1 MKLRVPLHVALAVAG
16 LSWLSRPVSAQP
28 APSDQGEP
36 IPTFEIYG
44 SIVPFLEYG
53 RTTDATATAPAP
65 GTGATQVTAYSGA
78 NMKGRFVLDP
88 STTNLGFRGG
98 VEIAHDLAVVW
109 QIESGVPVDGGA
121 SANTFASRNSQ
132 LGVTGSWGTAFVG
145 NWDTPYKWGTN
156 PFVNPVR
163 AGIIPDYNGILHN
176 PGFGVSSVTTQ
187 ATRAGA
193 SADAAWYRRAGN
205 SVQYWTPAMSGL
217 SARFVYSIDEGRTH
231 RTATVPSI
239 RPQIFG
245 GTLAYDQGP
254 IKLRYSYEAHLDYF
268 GMSQLGGT
276 APSNTN
282 TSSTD
287 QAHEA
292 VAQYTHVSPGFD
304 TRLVGVFEYLTY
316 SNDDTTTNMAM
327 TPVPKSH
334 SRPAFYAL
342 IDQTLMGKH
351 HIYGAFGQAFA
362 GSCEVVGTG
371 ACSTA
376 GLGANMAVLG
386 YVYRFSK
393 NTDFWLSAYRITND
407 TSASYTTSPGLGGPT
422 APGADVEAVGI
433 GMVYQFAVK
442 VGPPARAAA
451 PAPKLAPAPA
461 PVEVPATPPAPS
473 AEPAPAPAPP
483 PPNP

>member
-1 MKLRVPLHVALAVAG
+1 MKLRGPLYVALAVAG
-16 LSWLSRPVSAQP
+16 SSWLSRPASAQP

-44 SIVPFLEYG
+44 AIVPFLEYG
-53 RTTDATATAPAP
+53 RTTGASAP
-65 GTGATQVTAYSGA
+65 GTKGATQVTTYSAA
-78 NMKGRFVLDP
+78 NQKGRFVLDP

-109 QIESGVPVDGGA
+109 QIESGLPVDGNA

-156 PFVNPVR
+156 PIVNPVR

-187 ATRAGA
+187 PTRANS

-205 SVQYWTPAMSGL
+205 SIQYWMPSISGV
-217 SARFVYSIDEGRTH
+217 SGRVTYSTDEGRTH

-245 GTLAYDQGP
+245 ATIAYDQGP

-287 QAHEA
+287 QAHE
-292 VAQYTHVSPGFD
+292 VVVQYTHAAPGFD
-304 TRLVGVFEYLTY
+304 TRIAGVFEYLSY
-316 SNDDTTTNMAM
+316 SNEDTTTNMAM
-327 TPVPKSH
+327 TPVPNAY

-342 IDQTLMGKH
+342 IDQSFGKH
-351 HIYGAFGQAFA
+351 HIYGAFGQAFK
-362 GSCEVVGTG
+362 GSCSIVSGM
-371 ACSTA
+371 ACSTD
-376 GLGANMAVLG
+376 GLDANEAVLG

-393 NTDFWLSAYRITND
+393 NTDFWLSAYRITNGA
-407 TSASYTTSPGLGGPT
+407 SASYTTSPGLAGPT
-422 APGADVEAVGI
+422 APGAAVEAVGI
-433 GMVYQFAVK
+433 GMVYAFAVK
-442 VGPPARAAA
+442 VGPPARA
-451 PAPKLAPAPA
+451 PAPQPPIAPAPA
-461 PVEVPATPPAPS
+461 PVEVPATPP
-473 AEPAPAPAPP
+473 EPAPAPEATPP
-483 PPNP
+483 KP